1 MPGNL
6 NPAQPSG
13 VLPAGLSAAFVEEL
27 RYEALINAG
36 YTDGSSDRYALT
48 LNPRR
53 FFRLTQKLSSA
64 QYTTLWSFYQA
75 HLVQAFYFYNPPETT
90 PPFTS
95 DPSGSQTVGRYVCVF
110 DGSWS
115 DAVMIGRSQGSFGLR
130 EVA

>member
-6 NPAQPSG
+6 SPAVPQG
-13 VLPAGLSAAFVEEL
+13 VLPANLAAAFVEEV
-27 RYEALINAG
+27 RFEAFINNG
-36 YTDGSSDRYALT
+36 YFDGSSDRYSLV

-53 FFRLTQKLSSA
+53 FFRFTYKLTAA

-90 PPFTS
+90 PPFTN